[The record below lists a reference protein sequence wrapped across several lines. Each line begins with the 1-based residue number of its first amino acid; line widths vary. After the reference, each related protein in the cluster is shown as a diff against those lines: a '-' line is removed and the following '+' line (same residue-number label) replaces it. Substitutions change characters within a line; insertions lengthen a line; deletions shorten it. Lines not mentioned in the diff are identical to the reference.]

1 MVSLVVAFSI
11 ASVLT
16 AIFAFRFR
24 NSRRP
29 WLLVGYFLV
38 FFVAEWVASRF
49 FIPPGA
55 FGMEIALVCFPLAAI
70 FVVAS
75 ILSHRWEAD
84 DDARS

>member
-1 MVSLVVAFSI
+1 MVSIVVAFSI

-29 WLLVGYFLV
+29 LLLAGYFLV
-38 FFVAEWVASRF
+38 FFVVEWVASYF

-55 FGMEIALVCFPLAAI
+55 FGMEIALVCFPLTVVFI
-70 FVVAS
+70 FAS
-75 ILSHRWEAD
+75 VLSHRWEAD
-84 DDARS
+84 EDTRR

>member
-1 MVSLVVAFSI
+1 MVSFVVALSI

-29 WLLVGYFLV
+29 LLLAGYFLV
-38 FFVAEWVASRF
+38 FFVMEWVASHF

-55 FGMEIALVCFPLAAI
+55 FGMEIALVCFPLTALFI
-70 FVVAS
+70 GAS
-75 ILSHRWEAD
+75 ILSHRWEED
-84 DDARS
+84 EDTRR